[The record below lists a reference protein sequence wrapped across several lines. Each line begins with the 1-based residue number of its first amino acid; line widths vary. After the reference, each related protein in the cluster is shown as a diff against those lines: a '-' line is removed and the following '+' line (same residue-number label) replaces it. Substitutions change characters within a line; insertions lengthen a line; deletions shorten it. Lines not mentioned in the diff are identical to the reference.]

1 MTTLS
6 QVSEVAKCWNRLD
19 DSEKLEI
26 IQYGI
31 DNCDTSEG
39 FLMLRYFR
47 KENEVGAYIQKRLEN
62 HLCVEAVSQ
71 DTLIELFG
79 ENHEYTPEDAEV
91 ILEWMNSQK

>member
-1 MTTLS
+1 MTTIS

-19 DSEKLEI
+19 DSEKLLI
-26 IQYGI
+26 IENAI
-31 DNCDTSEG
+31 DTCDTSEG

-47 KENEVGAYIQKRLEN
+47 KDDEIGAYIQKRLDN

-91 ILEWMNSQK
+91 ILNWMNNQK